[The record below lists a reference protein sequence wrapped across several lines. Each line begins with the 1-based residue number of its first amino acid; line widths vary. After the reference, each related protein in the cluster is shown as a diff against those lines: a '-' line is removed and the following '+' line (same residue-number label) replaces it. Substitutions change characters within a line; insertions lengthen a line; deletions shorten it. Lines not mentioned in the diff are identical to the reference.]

1 MNDIDDVDEEISHK
15 DMFFYVEIEEIQ
27 NFTHMDVEKLTNSE
41 AKTTFLKLLSFPLQS
56 ICR

>member
-1 MNDIDDVDEEISHK
+1 MIKIKKSHSNV
-15 DMFFYVEIEEIQ
+15 FLYVEIEEIQ
-27 NFTHMDVEKLTNSE
+27 NFTHLDVEKLTNSE